1 MQAFVVVGLYK
12 EENKMVDGM
21 GVGET
26 LLALL

>member
-1 MQAFVVVGLYK
+1 VVGWYK
-12 EENKMVDGM
+12 EANLVVDGM

>member
-1 MQAFVVVGLYK
+1 MQSVVVVGWYK
-12 EENKMVDGM
+12 EANLVVDGM